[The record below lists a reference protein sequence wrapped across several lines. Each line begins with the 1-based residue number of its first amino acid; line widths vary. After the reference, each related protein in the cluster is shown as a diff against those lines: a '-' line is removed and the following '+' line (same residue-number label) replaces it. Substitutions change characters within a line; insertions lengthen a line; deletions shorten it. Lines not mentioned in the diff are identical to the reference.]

1 MDETQQFLDAV
12 LARLEA
18 AERAVHDGDIT
29 QRLQM
34 WSRTEPVTLF
44 GAGRSGKGWDQVEPV
59 FRWLGTRFTGCTA
72 YEIDVVAAEARGD
85 LAYLVVLERTTA
97 SVQGGPQQ
105 SYVLRVTHVFR
116 REEGEWRI
124 VHRHG
129 DPLESPDGGEAVAR
143 LLTGA
148 AS

>member
-1 MDETQQFLDAV
+1 MGETQQFLDTV
-12 LARLEA
+12 LPRLHA

-34 WSRTEPVTLF
+34 WSRTEPLTLF
-44 GAGRSGKGWDQVEPV
+44 GAGRSGTGWAQIEPV
-59 FRWLGTRFTGCTA
+59 FQWLGTRFTGCTA
-72 YEIDVVAAEARGD
+72 YEIEVVAAEARGD

-97 SVQGGPQQ
+97 SVQGGAQR

-129 DPLESPDGGEAVAR
+129 DPLESPDAGEAISR
-143 LLTGA
+143 LLAGS